1 EAFGYPLIL
10 SHNGAQKYG
19 GPLFWA
25 HYSYVGLNPKG
36 LKDQY
41 ADYWELNRNHTLINR
56 AWCVENEHGY
66 EGYGEDLWGLT
77 ASYTV
82 EGYNAHHP
90 ENDLG
95 VITPTAALSSFPY
108 TPEESMAVLKN
119 LYYNHGEKVFG
130 RYGFYDA
137 LSLEREYCPERYL
150 AIDQG
155 PVVAMIENHRTGLG
169 WRLFMQAPEIQEGLK
184 KLGFE
189 TNPSAMRILISF
201 VLRFSS
207 FFFQSRAQDRIMRL
221 VILPDTQSY
230 LESCPEIMESQF
242 KWLAEQAS
250 DIDYVLHVGDITQD
264 NTHAEWVLASIYFDL
279 INDKIPYAFSLG
291 NHDFG
296 SSPGKFADVRD
307 SQLANK
313 YFPLEKLK
321 SNAPIEGAFEAGMV
335 DN

>member
-1 EAFGYPLIL
+1 
-10 SHNGAQKYG
+10 
-19 GPLFWA
+19 
-25 HYSYVGLNPKG
+25 
-36 LKDQY
+36 
-41 ADYWELNRNHTLINR
+41 
-56 AWCVENEHGY
+56 
-66 EGYGEDLWGLT
+66 
-77 ASYTV
+77 
-82 EGYNAHHP
+82 
-90 ENDLG
+90 
-95 VITPTAALSSFPY
+95 
-108 TPEESMAVLKN
+108 
-119 LYYNHGEKVFG
+119 
-130 RYGFYDA
+130 
-137 LSLEREYCPERYL
+137 
-150 AIDQG
+150 
-155 PVVAMIENHRTGLG
+155 
-169 WRLFMQAPEIQEGLK
+169 
-184 KLGFE
+184 
-189 TNPSAMRILISF
+189 MRILISF
-201 VLRFSS
+201 VLIFSS

-335 DN
+335 DNTYHVFENNGQSWLILALEFGPRDEVLDWANTVVESHPEHQVILLTHAYMYVGDKRQSEGDNWRAQAYGIGNDTGEKAVNDGEQIWEKLVKNHPNFLLTFSGHVLHEGYGRLVSEGKHGNNVYQFLANYQRGVKGYDNGCNGYLRIVDINLEESDLQVKTYSPWLDEWLENENHNFQYALD